1 MKKCN
6 IYSMQHLSKTVYTI
20 SSQEIS
26 KYPIK
31 DPLISLMKKIYDR
44 GNKVG
49 CEYAHSIFD
58 DSHKSQALRR
68 KKNAM
73 RAIFASEVQNIF
85 CIKSLINDQ
94 RIHSRAA

>member
-58 DSHKSQALRR
+58 DSHKSQTLRR
-68 KKNAM
+68 KKECNASDLCF
-73 RAIFASEVQNIF
+73 RSSEYILHK
-85 CIKSLINDQ
+85 ILD
-94 RIHSRAA
+94 